1 MTDTRDVLSAFL
13 DAEPFDAQA
22 LASTLSDPSGRALL
36 IDMIALRHIVQA
48 TDTVPV
54 ARTRASS
61 RSFMRWAAAAAALL
75 VALMGGYVVG
85 GRRAT
90 ASLSEPPAATRVVQ
104 SSTSWQAIGG
114 GVRWR
119 CSLSC

>member
-1 MTDTRDVLSAFL
+1 MTDTREVLSAFL
-13 DAEPFDAQA
+13 DDEPFDAQA
-22 LASTLSDPSGRALL
+22 LARALSDPSGRALL

-48 TDTVPV
+48 TDTVPA
-54 ARTRASS
+54 ARMRAPS
-61 RSFMRWAAAAAALL
+61 RSFIRLAAAAVALL

-114 GVRWR
+114 GVR
-119 CSLSC
+119 